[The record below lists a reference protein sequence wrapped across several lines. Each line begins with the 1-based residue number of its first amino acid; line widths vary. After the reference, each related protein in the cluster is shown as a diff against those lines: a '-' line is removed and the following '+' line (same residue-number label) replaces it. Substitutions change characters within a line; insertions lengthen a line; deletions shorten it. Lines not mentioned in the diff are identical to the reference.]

1 MTPNMLS
8 RHATSNPHTQDK
20 STESRRVTKHKI
32 ADLALEVRMQEG
44 QLSNVLVLLI
54 NKFFPAA
61 HDLPSEQQC
70 LPKKPSRL
78 SC

>member
-1 MTPNMLS
+1 MLS

-32 ADLALEVRMQEG
+32 AGLALEVRMQEG
-44 QLSNVLVLLI
+44 QLSNVLVLLQLLI

-61 HDLPSEQQC
+61 HDLPSDQQC